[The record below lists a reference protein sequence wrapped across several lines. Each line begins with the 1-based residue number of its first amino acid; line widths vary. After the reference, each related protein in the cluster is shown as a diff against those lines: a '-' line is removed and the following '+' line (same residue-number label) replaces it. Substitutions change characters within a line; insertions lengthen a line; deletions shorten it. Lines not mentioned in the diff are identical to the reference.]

1 MYKVLT
7 RIMHLNEKV
16 IHSKNQKK
24 RQKSWM
30 TLDEAL
36 SKNLNVAGESE
47 SYKYDFVQIYA
58 EAARTQKEKSS
69 TVKY

>member
-1 MYKVLT
+1 
-7 RIMHLNEKV
+7 MHPNEKV

-30 TLDEAL
+30 TLDEAY
-36 SKNLNVAGESE
+36 SKNRNVAGESQ

-58 EAARTQKEKSS
+58 EAARTQKKILS